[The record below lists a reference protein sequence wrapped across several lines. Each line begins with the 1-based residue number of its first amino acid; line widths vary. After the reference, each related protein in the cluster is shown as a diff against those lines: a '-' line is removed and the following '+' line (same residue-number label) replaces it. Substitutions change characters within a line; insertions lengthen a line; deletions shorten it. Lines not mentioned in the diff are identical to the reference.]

1 MDQLRFEQPIICS
14 SSEYTVLGIDFYTIA
29 PPRFA
34 IKCLLAFVMHPYNPV
49 LILRFILSCTCP
61 IVEEQD
67 LELRYSLMWNLTW
80 SLNPTSSM
88 YAPLRPHLP
97 ETKSYY
103 LSNVPKENTPYFKV
117 YMYLRGAERVC
128 TSSRFEIGYS
138 FDVWLFGLKQR
149 IFFVYWRD
157 LRLWIKLFFE
167 PLWNGRQYYQGL

>member
-1 MDQLRFEQPIICS
+1 
-14 SSEYTVLGIDFYTIA
+14 
-29 PPRFA
+29 
-34 IKCLLAFVMHPYNPV
+34 MHPYNSV

-80 SLNPTSSM
+80 SLNPTSSI

-103 LSNVPKENTPYFKV
+103 FSNVPKENTPYFEA
-117 YMYLRGAERVC
+117 YRYLREAERVC
-128 TSSRFEIGYS
+128 ESPRFEIGCS
-138 FDVWLFGLKQR
+138 FHVGLFGLKQR

-157 LRLWIKLFFE
+157 LWIKLPFDKTVLRTFVKLSSILPG
-167 PLWNGRQYYQGL
+167 PLVQPMLRA